1 MTWHSDYSERY
12 KPLRLSR
19 QVVRYFLCRFLNVFA
34 AHEGTGIFYG
44 TNGFLSLF
52 LCLSDKEQS
61 TQSPKILSQPF
72 TDHHRELFLT
82 RTIHAGCLSRTCAMV
97 TYIVQFPYAV
107 MYYFVVWASNDGWN
121 VFTFECTNNDS
132 LMLFFC
138 GTHRYYL
145 KCLWLFA
152 QAPLTFQISLLDALS
167 LFVTNLN
174 ILIY

>member
-19 QVVRYFLCRFLNVFA
+19 QVVRYFLCRFLNAFA

-61 TQSPKILSQPF
+61 TQSLNTLSQPF

-82 RTIHAGCLSRTCAMV
+82 RTIHAGCLSRTCVLV
-97 TYIVQFPYAV
+97 TYIVQFAYAV
-107 MYYFVVWASNDGWN
+107 MYYFVVLASNDG
-121 VFTFECTNNDS
+121 
-132 LMLFFC
+132 
-138 GTHRYYL
+138 
-145 KCLWLFA
+145 
-152 QAPLTFQISLLDALS
+152 
-167 LFVTNLN
+167 
-174 ILIY
+174 